1 MTLRVVNR
9 AGRHHMHRLS
19 LDAGLVPPDRDFMT
33 TPSTPLA
40 PIADAVRPQ
49 QAACAGLPDQS
60 TLVRIGR
67 SCICYQTRMTAHAV
81 TRAYNRALAPL
92 GLEVTQFNIL
102 AALAVAKTGSVT
114 ALSDALALDRTTMT
128 RNLKRLE
135 SSGLVRV
142 SSGPGRA
149 VRPELTE
156 AGIGLLAAAI
166 PLWESEHGKM
176 ETAVGVQVWTE
187 TREGLRTIRRARKDC
202 ES

>member
-1 MTLRVVNR
+1 
-9 AGRHHMHRLS
+9 
-19 LDAGLVPPDRDFMT
+19 MT
-33 TPSTPLA
+33 TPSTTFA
-40 PIADAVRPQ
+40 SKADAARPR
-49 QAACAGLPDQS
+49 AAADLPDQA

-102 AALAVAKTGSVT
+102 AALASASTGSVT

-135 SSGLVRV
+135 TLNLVGM

-156 AGIGLLAAAI
+156 TGIGLLAAAI
-166 PLWESEHGKM
+166 PLWEAEHAKM
-176 ETAVGVQVWTE
+176 ESAVGVQVWTE
-187 TREGLRTIRRARKDC
+187 TREGLRTIRRALKDC
-202 ES
+202 EA